1 MHILVLY
8 DEFCPL
14 GISLRR
20 FHFIDELWDALGIG
34 EDRFHQLWDIDCI
47 DCMEA
52 RTKLGDM
59 VKDFEGRD
67 VRIKHIRVL

>member
-20 FHFIDELWDALGIG
+20 FHCIDELWYALGIS
-34 EDRFHQLWDIDCI
+34 EERFHKLCDVDCI
-47 DCMEA
+47 NCMKA
-52 RTKLGDM
+52 QTNFSVM
-59 VKDFEGRD
+59 VKDSEGRD
-67 VRIKHIRVL
+67 VSIKRIRLL